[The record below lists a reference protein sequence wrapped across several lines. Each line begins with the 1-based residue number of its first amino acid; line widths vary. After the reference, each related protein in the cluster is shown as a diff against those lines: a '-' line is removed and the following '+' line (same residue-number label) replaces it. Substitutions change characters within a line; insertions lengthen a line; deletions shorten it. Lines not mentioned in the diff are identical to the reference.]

1 MIIIIIAIQ
10 IYELLILSVVFILSY
25 LINMYIYQVKKKLN
39 LVYVKIQYSLLKT
52 MFSIN
57 VQNLSAL

>member
-10 IYELLILSVVFILSY
+10 IYELFILSVVFILSY